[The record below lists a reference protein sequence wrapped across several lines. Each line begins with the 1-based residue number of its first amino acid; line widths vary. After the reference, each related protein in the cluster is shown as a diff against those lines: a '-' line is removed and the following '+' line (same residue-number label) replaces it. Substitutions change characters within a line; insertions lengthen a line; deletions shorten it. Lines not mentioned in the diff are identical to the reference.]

1 MTTKTIKG
9 TLTQATRIVPAF
21 QLGPHLNG
29 FRAMLAAEV
38 AVAVGESSLIGVASA
53 ATLSTWVN
61 VDVVIVLVDLI

>member
-1 MTTKTIKG
+1 
-9 TLTQATRIVPAF
+9 
-21 QLGPHLNG
+21 
-29 FRAMLAAEV
+29 MLAAEV